1 MQKKTKNKSGLNI
14 LLGKEDTKEKSKCI
28 WGPREVTRPFGPLPV
43 LSQAS
48 SQRIMGRLDRI
59 FREGES
65 PQVPGPPP
73 QHTHLAQLVSKPRP
87 IPSCQFI
94 HPLMSCLG
102 MPSWSPVF
110 RYRWPNS
117 CSLIADSVFRGPS
130 HFIKVAHGKK
140 FLLGLFCIL
149 ANKKEALTG
158 IIFVTKLLFLCLTFY
173 IPQNTLKSRYV

>member
-1 MQKKTKNKSGLNI
+1 MQKKQKTKVAWIFSWGKKTPKKRVSASEGQERLPGH
-14 LLGKEDTKEKSKCI
+14 LAHCLCWARPPLRESWEGWTESLGKE
-28 WGPREVTRPFGPLPV
+28 
-43 LSQAS
+43 
-48 SQRIMGRLDRI
+48 
-59 FREGES
+59 S
-65 PQVPGPPP
+65 PQAPGPPP
-73 QHTHLAQLVSKPRP
+73 QHTQLAQLVSKPRP

>member
-94 HPLMSCLG
+94 HPLMSCWGCPLG
-102 MPSWSPVF
+102 HLCLGTDDQIHAAWLPTLSSEGHLISLRWLMERTFSWVYFAFWQTRRKPS
-110 RYRWPNS
+110 
-117 CSLIADSVFRGPS
+117 
-130 HFIKVAHGKK
+130 
-140 FLLGLFCIL
+140 LGLFL
-149 ANKKEALTG
+149 SPN
-158 IIFVTKLLFLCLTFY
+158 FY
-173 IPQNTLKSRYV
+173 SFA